1 MVCDTPDGELHPMF
15 PATVRKKKDRG
26 ETKHWALPSLVS
38 ARGEITEIITA
49 IFQLYGRVEFQQLQ
63 LNNVYAL

>member
-1 MVCDTPDGELHPMF
+1 MVCDTPDRELHPMF
-15 PATVRKKKDRG
+15 PATVWKKDRG

-38 ARGEITEIITA
+38 AQGEITEIITA

-63 LNNVYAL
+63 LNNMYAL